1 MSNIEHISEPFKNR
15 IGTDESGKGDFFGPL
30 VVAGF
35 YIDSQDVEQGL
46 FDLGIRDSKRL
57 SAKKIRLKAERIRTL
72 WPNNFEI
79 LSPTV
84 EQYNSLY
91 STIGNL
97 NRLLGW
103 MHGRVLANMADSHFS
118 GMKIPAIVD
127 KFADVS
133 NVITSVGGL
142 DRLDISAITHGE
154 DAEIAIAAA
163 SILARDRYVSLM
175 ESMNKQFEMEFPL
188 GASQKVK
195 SVGTEFISLFGR
207 ERLVEVAKVH
217 FKTAREI

>member
-1 MSNIEHISEPFKNR
+1 MTKNEDITHQFFPR

-35 YIDSQDVEQGL
+35 YIDSEEVEQGL
-46 FDLGIRDSKRL
+46 YDLGIRDSKRL

-72 WPNNFEI
+72 WPENYEI
-79 LSPTV
+79 VSPTV

-91 STIGNL
+91 KTIGNL
-97 NRLLGW
+97 NSLLGW
-103 MHGRVLANMADSHFS
+103 MHGRVLANMADTHFS
-118 GMKIPAIVD
+118 GTEIPAIVD

-133 NVITSVGGL
+133 NVTKSVGGL
-142 DRLDISAITHGE
+142 ERLKISAITHGE
-154 DAEIAIAAA
+154 DAELAIAAA

-175 ESMNKQFEMEFPL
+175 ETMNKLFEMEFPL

-195 SVGTEFISLFGR
+195 TAGTEFVSKYGR
-207 ERLVEVAKVH
+207 EKLLEVAKVH
-217 FKTAREI
+217 FKTANEI